1 MGHFSPHR
9 EQPLM
14 HHQHHH
20 QPLNAHITYIWKYPN
35 PMMFLKRQ
43 LDRWLGQWRQ
53 WAAQGQGETGASW
66 LQLGTKHHRKTHTQ
80 TDKLGNSFFPSF
92 LPLCGGYECEAAS
105 AVCLLQ
111 VSFLHRRRPWAYI
124 RMDWPGCAG
133 LGWVSWDPSSPL
145 RTEGRM
151 DGWPNAVSLSVGP
164 FRIKTSGAAAL
175 PFYLSIYPFICCQR
189 GVGKQSSPASGSA
202 NSSHHHHPHHPPL
215 LLLLLLLLF

>member
-66 LQLGTKHHRKTHTQ
+66 LQLGTKHHRQTHTQ

-92 LPLCGGYECEAAS
+92 LC
-105 AVCLLQ
+105 
-111 VSFLHRRRPWAYI
+111 
-124 RMDWPGCAG
+124 
-133 LGWVSWDPSSPL
+133 
-145 RTEGRM
+145 
-151 DGWPNAVSLSVGP
+151 VGAMNV
-164 FRIKTSGAAAL
+164 K
-175 PFYLSIYPFICCQR
+175 
-189 GVGKQSSPASGSA
+189 
-202 NSSHHHHPHHPPL
+202 
-215 LLLLLLLLF
+215 LLLLFACCR